1 MRGCAAMPCFRP
13 PLFRDDVQA
22 REAVFRPPCHI
33 CLGFPSDALG
43 AQVVFCT
50 AVASS
55 PDVGGGFGLGLE
67 LAACQLVPVELAAL
81 QLLQSMIVS

>member
-1 MRGCAAMPCFRP
+1 MFCDDAQASEAGFRP
-13 PLFRDDVQA
+13 PG
-22 REAVFRPPCHI
+22 HI

-43 AQVVFCT
+43 AKVVLCT

-81 QLLQSMIVS
+81 QLLPSMIVS